1 MNQVSVIRP
10 VTGAQPYRMAAEDY
24 VRFVSAGGFRDAHVE
39 LVEGE
44 LIEMA
49 PGGLEHGAK
58 NADIAADLAAIY
70 RPLGYRLFI
79 DTLVELSGDTVRS
92 PDLSV
97 VDSDT
102 GERKRLLPT
111 DVLLAIEIS
120 DTTLTVDLGRKRID
134 YASAGIRHYWV
145 VDVEGRRIHC
155 YADPQGSDYAAI
167 RVIGFG
173 DPVPVPGTAG
183 IITIA

>member
-1 MNQVSVIRP
+1 
-10 VTGAQPYRMAAEDY
+10 MAAEDY
-24 VRFVSAGGFRDAHVE
+24 VRFVLAGGFRDAHVE

-49 PGGLEHGAK
+49 PGGLEHGGK
-58 NADIAADLAAIY
+58 NADIAVDLSAIY

-79 DTLVELSGDTVRS
+79 DTIIELTGDTARS
-92 PDLSV
+92 PDISV
-97 VDSDT
+97 VDT
-102 GERKRLLPT
+102 TMGERKHLRPT

-134 YASAGIRHYWV
+134 YAGAGIRHYWV
-145 VDVEGRRIHC
+145 VDVEGRRVHC

-167 RVIGFG
+167 QVIGFG
-173 DPVPVPGTAG
+173 DPMPVPGAAG
-183 IITIA
+183 TIAIA